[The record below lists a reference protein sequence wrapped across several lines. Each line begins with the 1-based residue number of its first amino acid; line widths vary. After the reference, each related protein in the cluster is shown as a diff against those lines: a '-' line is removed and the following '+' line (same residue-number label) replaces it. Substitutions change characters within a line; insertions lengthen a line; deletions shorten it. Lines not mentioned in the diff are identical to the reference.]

1 MAAKK
6 GESVWLSDPEEGFL
20 PATLLGSLDD
30 AGASVELPDGST
42 RALTADERSKAHKVD
57 GENLRAWSDM
67 LNFGDLSEPP
77 LLHNLRLR
85 FADDEI
91 YTSVGDILVALNP
104 FQALPIYDGDR
115 IARYMQGGASN
126 DEKHVFLTAD
136 AAYGDLRRS
145 GGDQAVL
152 ISGESGAGKTETM
165 KRVLQYL
172 AACSAAGPAGLGAG
186 GHSSLEDQI
195 LATNPLTEAFGNAK
209 TVHNNNSSRFGKWT
223 ELGFDG
229 KGSIVGASITNYL
242 LEKAR
247 VAFQSDGERN
257 YHAFYQVV
265 GAGATPGTE
274 RKSLEEFRYLTQ
286 SSAKTVEGIDD
297 ASDYADMV
305 RALETLMPDVK
316 RDVLEVTTACLHLGS
331 CTFEAE
337 ATGKDIGEACKVVR
351 DGHFDHFVKLSRCD
365 ADELASSLVQRRLG
379 TGRRSVVFVKFG
391 DVEAGAVRD
400 AVAKGL
406 YGALF
411 DNLITRLNASLA
423 HSGASNDAKKGRA
436 IGVLDIFG
444 FECFAVNSFE
454 QLCINYCNEKLQNF
468 FTHHIFHV
476 EQQAYAKEGVDVS
489 AIEFVDNSNTL
500 DTLDKGHKSVYGIL
514 DEELHVP
521 RGSDAGFLD
530 KTMAAFG
537 GKKSDNVVK
546 RPKGSKSRDSFEVVH
561 FAGTVCYLTTGFL
574 EKNRDELFAR
584 GGPPDG
590 SPKRDRASSSGGKKL
605 SLGAQFRNQLHQL
618 TDRMRECAPNFVRC
632 VKTNKPKKP
641 SLFEGNLVLRQLRY
655 SGLLEV
661 CRVRRAG
668 FPWRLP
674 RDGFVRSY
682 GVLAPLLRNTPKM
695 SPEALF
701 AVVAPKLGDG
711 QMALGKTTIFLKSK
725 RDLDDVLDKALV
737 NFRKRVRDF
746 CLSRVRKMTWTKI
759 FRLFKDVRVALEEED
774 AFVLDGAVKKF
785 PKLLPFK
792 GAPKHALVV
801 KATKKVGE
809 LQKELAVCR
818 EIEAVV
824 DGGDEKAIKAVVA
837 KYGQGDVPKGRRG
850 AVAHARKVLASLE
863 EEARLLKAAAD
874 ALAAADGAGAKAA
887 CDALRDLAEA
897 CGRSASPTLKA
908 LDRALR
914 ALDALQKAL
923 EDETSSAD
931 DVAKAAA
938 AEGLRPSPLAD
949 CAKCALARRHLD
961 PATAVDLAAAA
972 TTSAAAAAAAKRL
985 PKARSPSVFGD
996 VGRHSRRRG
1005 ARGRRGKG
1013 DVAGRGPRRHPGT
1026 SGRRAPRGAE
1036 RGLRGRRRTLVREAA
1051 ALAAPGGM
1059 ADAMG
1064 ALEAVLRRDDA
1075 TVEDLERAL
1084 DAARAAGAE
1093 ATKPYLRARDLLLAV
1108 DAKRSG
1114 ACDGSDVPRKGDED
1128 DLAKAWPKVG
1138 FNLVAAA
1145 EKTLSLDAGDV
1156 DAAGFKAE
1164 GDRVLKKAKAHEN
1177 AHRAARDLDVA
1188 ALGRNLRLARE
1199 AAVPPRFLR
1208 SADAQRAL
1216 LQHAAT
1222 LLGGSLRARRTRT
1235 LFELGG
1241 RAAARRARVRQR
1253 RESRRRLRGV
1263 RRGGDG
1269 APLGVALRDGPLKA
1283 LRAAK
1288 AGVDDAGVCLR
1299 VALEPF
1305 HLGDDGWPSGAEEAL
1320 ASACDGARRRGKR
1333 RREPSLAEA
1342 LAEAVAAC
1350 EADPELRDVRD
1361 VRCARRLADGLAALE
1376 AVARKCVEGATASS
1390 ADASAELEAAM
1401 ARALDE
1407 ALARAPRGAD
1417 VDGCRKAT
1425 QKPLDAKKRADRCRA
1440 ELGSS
1445 ASTWRSSRAAARRP
1459 SPTRPRAAA
1468 SSYAANCGF
1477 DDRCAEYA
1485 AVEEHVHRLRRCDD
1499 AGSAVVECERRG
1511 DLAGL
1516 AVALRRCDVLGLTE
1530 ENCRPDDAGQ
1540 GLEDAASLKLNVSR
1554 DFAEKGVAALRFART
1569 RVALECLATEAI
1581 DEQDVGALRDVAARA
1596 TRMGL
1601 LEETPDAPRHRT
1613 NSSGHLV
1620 LEQPRKVDVGFPSRH
1635 LRPTRLGLDD
1645 DLDEMG
1651 SAATDATTWRGWGA
1665 VVRALRDLEAQAAL
1679 KKADPTKS
1687 ADIERAWRELAE
1699 LLNVAELGCFYADP
1713 RGTEQLDGVT
1723 VPEAERCVDSRERRR
1738 AALDA
1743 SVDAFVDVLG
1753 SLAANAPQSYGRGP
1767 DDSPRGSSVDGPAST
1782 DAGDDDDDLP
1792 PGWERKVSKSKGGR
1806 VYYVHRES
1814 RKTRWRKPKRA
1825 AVDAE

>member
-1 MAAKK
+1 MLHVGQAAIVAKAREMLVVMSRLDREIAFRPGSELGLMLAQANEWAVVKATPPKWETKVRVGDALAAVNDEHVLLRTYEDMFAAVVRAKSSKLPYTLTFRRAPFHRGWLYKKPKAGRGKESGFFSGATGWKKRYFVLAYGVLAYYDDRAECGGRHKGFYTLQNSNDHQCLVTSAPAAMMNKSDKDPGLMLVKGDERLVLKSAAAPPDVHNWALLYLAIAHANGGNDVMRGVEKERLEKLDHAKRARAAKK
-6 GESVWLSDPEEGFL
+6 GEPAARRRRRRPRAPLVVDGAADWSPE
-20 PATLLGSLDD
+20 ADD
-30 AGASVELPDGST
+30 AE
-42 RALTADERSKAHKVD
+42 
-57 GENLRAWSDM
+57 
-67 LNFGDLSEPP
+67 GD
-77 LLHNLRLR
+77 
-85 FADDEI
+85 
-91 YTSVGDILVALNP
+91 
-104 FQALPIYDGDR
+104 ALPIYDGDR

-172 AACSAAGPAGLGAG
+172 AACSAAGPAGLGAR

-209 TVHNNNSSRFGKWT
+209 T
-223 ELGFDG
+223 
-229 KGSIVGASITNYL
+229 
-242 LEKAR
+242 
-247 VAFQSDGERN
+247 
-257 YHAFYQVV
+257 VV

-331 CTFEAE
+331 CCFEAE

-351 DGHFDHFVKLSRCD
+351 DGHFDHFVKLSKCD

-561 FAGTVCYLTTGFL
+561 FAGT
-574 EKNRDELFAR
+574 LFAR

-618 TDRMRECAPNFVRC
+618 TDRMRECAPTSC
-632 VKTNKPKKP
+632 
-641 SLFEGNLVLRQLRY
+641 VLRQLRY

-725 RDLDDVLDKALV
+725 RDLDDVLDEALV

-931 DVAKAAA
+931 DAVVEKAT
-938 AEGLRPSPLAD
+938 SPDAD
-949 CAKCALARRHLD
+949 PDAIQ
-961 PATAVDLAAAA
+961 
-972 TTSAAAAAAAKRL
+972 
-985 PKARSPSVFGD
+985 
-996 VGRHSRRRG
+996 
-1005 ARGRRGKG
+1005 
-1013 DVAGRGPRRHPGT
+1013 
-1026 SGRRAPRGAE
+1026 AP
-1036 RGLRGRRRTLVREAA
+1036 
-1051 ALAAPGGM
+1051 
-1059 ADAMG
+1059 
-1064 ALEAVLRRDDA
+1064 
-1075 TVEDLERAL
+1075 L
-1084 DAARAAGAE
+1084 DAALRAARSAGFE
-1093 ATKPYLRARDLLLAV
+1093 DDVEPL
-1108 DAKRSG
+1108 RSG

-1128 DLAKAWPKVG
+1128 ELAKAWPKVG

-1164 GDRVLKKAKAHEN
+1164 GDRVLEKAKAHEN

-1199 AAVPPRFLR
+1199 AA
-1208 SADAQRAL
+1208 
-1216 LQHAAT
+1216 
-1222 LLGGSLRARRTRT
+1222 
-1235 LFELGG
+1235 
-1241 RAAARRARVRQR
+1241 
-1253 RESRRRLRGV
+1253 
-1263 RRGGDG
+1263 
-1269 APLGVALRDGPLKA
+1269 A

-1320 ASACDGARRRGKR
+1320 ASACDGLER
-1333 RREPSLAEA
+1333 A
-1342 LAEAVAAC
+1342 LADAAAAGAPVAGG
-1350 EADPELRDVRD
+1350 DD
-1361 VRCARRLADGLAALE
+1361 ALE
-1376 AVARKCVEGATASS
+1376 AARDRAAKLRAVSAAARAALASAEVLDRACDVSRKAPAGEQAPGAVARGGARRGRRGLRGGPGAPGRPRCPLRAAPRGWARGARGRRAQVRRGRDGVG

-1425 QKPLDAKKRADRCRA
+1425 QKPLDAKKRGP
-1440 ELGSS
+1440 LPSS
-1445 ASTWRSSRAAARRP
+1445 S
-1459 SPTRPRAAA
+1459 
-1468 SSYAANCGF
+1468 
-1477 DDRCAEYA
+1477 
-1485 AVEEHVHRLRRCDD
+1485 
-1499 AGSAVVECERRG
+1499 
-1511 DLAGL
+1511 
-1516 AVALRRCDVLGLTE
+1516 
-1530 ENCRPDDAGQ
+1530 

-1554 DFAEKGVAALRFART
+1554 DFAEKGVAALRPGRST
-1569 RVALECLATEAI
+1569 PGPLA
-1581 DEQDVGALRDVAARA
+1581 
-1596 TRMGL
+1596 
-1601 LEETPDAPRHRT
+1601 APA
-1613 NSSGHLV
+1613 
-1620 LEQPRKVDVGFPSRH
+1620 
-1635 LRPTRLGLDD
+1635 PTRLGLDD

-1687 ADIERAWRELAE
+1687 ADMFVPSREPGGAKLKLTVKRTTTAVGRSSVLSLGE
-1699 LLNVAELGCFYADP
+1699 SVHLKYVACAVSPAGSVKLGCFYADP

-1723 VPEAERCVDSRERRR
+1723 VPEAERCVDSRGARGARRVRRR
-1738 AALDA
+1738 L
-1743 SVDAFVDVLG
+1743 
-1753 SLAANAPQSYGRGP
+1753 R
-1767 DDSPRGSSVDGPAST
+1767 
-1782 DAGDDDDDLP
+1782 
-1792 PGWERKVSKSKGGR
+1792 
-1806 VYYVHRES
+1806 
-1814 RKTRWRKPKRA
+1814 
-1825 AVDAE
+1825 